1 MFFPERILGGL
12 IRRGIRNELGSPTTM
27 ALGMGALGVA
37 IAAYDHFMSQQA
49 APATGPAI
57 AIPPSSSGAST
68 PAVPPPPPGSPPPP
82 PDAADHRREAILLI
96 QAMIA
101 AAHADGTMDPE
112 ERSRILQQLES
123 LALSV
128 EERSFVM
135 EALLNPVGL
144 EAIAKQVD
152 SPELARQVYTVS
164 CLAIRIDTDQEH
176 AYLQELAQR
185 LSISKSDRENI
196 RRELGQT

>member
-1 MFFPERILGGL
+1 MMTLLVDFNMVGEDGRL
-12 IRRGIRNELGSPTTM
+12 
-27 ALGMGALGVA
+27 
-37 IAAYDHFMSQQA
+37 
-49 APATGPAI
+49 PAI
-57 AIPPSSSGAST
+57 ITSK
-68 PAVPPPPPGSPPPP
+68 
-82 PDAADHRREAILLI
+82 
-96 QAMIA
+96 
-101 AAHADGTMDPE
+101 
-112 ERSRILQQLES
+112 QLES